1 MMILPHT
8 STSYLD
14 NILCHCLYY
23 CLHNFEELPLLL
35 FIRSSIFAIGYFVLT
50 ISYGTLSLFLWLSPP
65 LARHKVV
72 CTWTSAVISWLRI
85 SCNIRY
91 QVIGRE
97 NLTSEVQPTVIL
109 AKHQSAWETLFLQGL
124 FWPASTVLK
133 KELLRIPFFGW
144 GLIAMNPIAINRS
157 NPREALRQVKS
168 KGIARI
174 EGGLNIILFPEGTR
188 TAPGEKGTYARSGAD
203 IAKSAEVDIL
213 PVAVNSG
220 HCWPSN
226 SFMKYPGLVTV
237 SIGPKIITAEKT
249 NKKVMQ
255 EVETWI
261 ENEMQSIDAQ

>member
-1 MMILPHT
+1 M
-8 STSYLD
+8 
-14 NILCHCLYY
+14 
-23 CLHNFEELPLLL
+23 L

-50 ISYGTLSLFLWLSPP
+50 VSYGTLSLFLWLSPP
-65 LARHKVV
+65 LVRHKIIS
-72 CTWTSAVISWLRI
+72 TWTTVVIVWLKI

-91 QVIGRE
+91 QVLGRE
-97 NLTSEVQPTVIL
+97 HLTEDIQPAVVL

-174 EGGLNIILFPEGTR
+174 ENNFNIILFPEGTR

-203 IAKSAEVDIL
+203 IASSADVDIL

-220 HCWPSN
+220 RCWPSN
-226 SFMKYPGLVTV
+226 SFMKYPGMVTV
-237 SIGPKIITAEKT
+237 SIGPKIETKEKT
-249 NKKVMQ
+249 NKQIME

-261 ENEMQSIDAQ
+261 ENEMQNIDAQ